1 MKSTAISTAKLEHVE
16 VEAEEGV
23 HQSCL
28 LLLGEVLRQGGVE
41 AAGEDGLELVDQIF
55 LDDRSGAVCHPDE
68 EEWVVAAPVL
78 LTIAKDP
85 TRSPNNTFKLLC
97 VPVNKNRDVEVGEE
111 RRAGQGKGVAT
122 QRLKSHKPEKAFLSF

>member
-1 MKSTAISTAKLEHVE
+1 MKSTAIGTAKLEHVE

-23 HQSCL
+23 HQACL

-78 LTIAKDP
+78 LTIAKDS

-97 VPVNKNRDVEVGEE
+97 VPEEKLIKYVELLKPLN
-111 RRAGQGKGVAT
+111 AHMGV
-122 QRLKSHKPEKAFLSF
+122 